1 MEKDHKNNEAEMMN
15 AFKVAANSVA
25 LLYKESLN
33 QSKRSYNSGYEQ
45 AMSDVWGFIEK
56 SNKQSVSAQELMA
69 FIQSKHT
76 EVTTT
81 KNNFEHEIQ
90 VPHIPIFNP
99 TLPENLPTPPVPFHQ
114 ESNKRRWGAE
124 QNSFGRLNDYYPEQ
138 KRNRFMDSDYN

>member
-1 MEKDHKNNEAEMMN
+1 MDKDHKNNEADMMN

-33 QSKRSYNSGYEQ
+33 QSKRSYNSGYET
-45 AMSDVWGFIEK
+45 ALSDVWDFVEK
-56 SNKQSVSAQELMA
+56 SNNQTVSVQELMR

-76 EVTTT
+76 EMTNT
-81 KNNFEHEIQ
+81 KHTADHEIQ

-99 TLPENLPTPPVPFHQ
+99 ILPENLPTPPETFQ
-114 ESNKRRWGAE
+114 QDSNKRRWGSE
-124 QNSFGRLNDYYPEQ
+124 QNSFARMNDFYPEQ